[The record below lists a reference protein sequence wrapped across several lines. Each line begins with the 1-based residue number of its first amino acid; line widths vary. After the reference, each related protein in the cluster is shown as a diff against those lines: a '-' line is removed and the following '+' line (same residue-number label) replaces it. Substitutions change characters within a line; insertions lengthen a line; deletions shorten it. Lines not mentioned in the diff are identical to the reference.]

1 MATRVLAVGER
12 LHHLKVFFSN
22 RFIYAQVLRKTDGH
36 VSEMNQESPTRHVTR
51 QTPNAKTPHA
61 TPRRRAGQSSTHS
74 IRSRLPLP
82 HAPPRVPYRTVRYRT
97 VHA

>member
-36 VSEMNQESPTRHVTR
+36 VSEMNEMNPRPDKCHTPNAKR
-51 QTPNAKTPHA
+51 QTPNA
-61 TPRRRAGQSSTHS
+61 TPRRRGGQSSTHS
-74 IRSRLPLP
+74 ILSRLPLP
-82 HAPPRVPYRTVRYRT
+82 HAPPRVPYRTVPY
-97 VHA
+97 A